1 MHPAEARSRQ
11 TGVSSRT
18 VKAFCSGGLVRALV
32 VSLLAFAPG
41 CGRPPARQQDDAGGG
56 GAKVDP
62 WDAAAKRLRKD
73 TDPVACKAV
82 LASLNLELAGSD
94 KVEKPPVL
102 TPEAE
107 KALAT
112 VVPLSG
118 ADRDEI
124 RPGTFSPHDPVY
136 LAECLY
142 LRDAARSL
150 ALPGLS
156 PEQLADLGFAWVCRH
171 VYLDPWIVPPPPGTP
186 PHLVFQKVED
196 GRAVFATGTALPPAY
211 VLRRG
216 YGSGLERMYV
226 FLALLRQAGLDGCLV
241 GPPEARD
248 QWATH
253 VVGTSDGQLLTGGA
267 RGPFWAVG
275 VRVEKEG
282 ASDVRL
288 YDPWRGQAFPATLN
302 QLRADPEAHKAWF
315 DDRANASGVT
325 VDDARKVAVY
335 LAAPVNALSPRMALL
350 ERKLKDQ
357 VDVRLAVDPAA
368 VRGRFP
374 DPKPAYWNP
383 ADDRFA
389 HGRAARTFLPADMGG
404 ADRADPRAGRLYDHY
419 LRSQLPPAER
429 VVPAELLRN
438 RDLVENV
445 KERIA
450 TIAGGAYVL
459 SFLTPPTPREQ
470 IQRGR
475 FQDAA
480 RTLVERA
487 DEFSK
492 SLERVRNTP
501 GAEKQMR
508 EWAERATELYRS
520 LTGDPGTHAALDAH
534 WRSQAGALVLD
545 RAVGEMGQAEASFL
559 LALGRHE
566 QAERAQSRLEHA
578 PAGDAGKLR
587 EAAARAWS
595 DAVRE
600 WNSYREQYAEAHAAA
615 PGRAAHVRTLSDRA
629 AVLARRR

>member
-1 MHPAEARSRQ
+1 M
-11 TGVSSRT
+11 
-18 VKAFCSGGLVRALV
+18 KASGSVGLVCALV
-32 VSLLAFAPG
+32 AWLLAFASG
-41 CGRPPARQQDDAGGG
+41 CGRPPARQQDEVGGG
-56 GAKVDP
+56 GAKADP

-73 TDPVACKAV
+73 TDPVACKAA
-82 LASLNLELAGSD
+82 LASLNHELAGSD
-94 KVEKPPVL
+94 KVDKPPAL

-107 KALAT
+107 KSLGEL
-112 VVPLSG
+112 VPLSA

-150 ALPGLS
+150 VLPGLS
-156 PEQLADLGFAWVCRH
+156 PEQRADLGFAWVCRQ
-171 VYLDPWIVPPPPGTP
+171 VYLDPWLIGIEPG
-186 PHLVFQKVED
+186 VQM
-196 GRAVFATGTALPPAY
+196 GSALAPTH

-216 YGSGLERMYV
+216 SGSGLERMYV
-226 FLALLRQAGLDGCLV
+226 FLALLQQMGLDGCLI
-241 GPPEARD
+241 GPPDARNLPAGYVAYD
-248 QWATH
+248 RDKTT
-253 VVGTSDGQLLTGGA
+253 VLTGTP

-275 VRVEKEG
+275 VRLEKDG
-282 ASDVRL
+282 KPDVKL

-302 QLRADPEAHKAWF
+302 QLRTKPEAHKAWF
-315 DDRANASGVT
+315 VDRANISGVT
-325 VDDARKVAVY
+325 VDDASKAAVY

-350 ERKLKDQ
+350 EKKIKDQ

-383 ADDRFA
+383 PEDRFA
-389 HGRAARTFLPADMGG
+389 YGRAARTFLPADMGG
-404 ADRADPRAGRLYDHY
+404 ADRADPRGGRLYDHY
-419 LRSQLPPAER
+419 IRSQLPPAER

-438 RDLVENV
+438 PDLVENV

-450 TIAGGAYVL
+450 SIAGGAYVL

-520 LTGDPGTHAALDAH
+520 LTGDPATHAALDAH
-534 WRSQAGALVLD
+534 WRSQAGALVFD

-578 PAGDAGKLR
+578 AAGDAGKLR

-600 WNSYREQYAEAHAAA
+600 WNSYREQYAEAHAAK
-615 PGRAAHVRTLSDRA
+615 PGRAAHVRSLSDRA
-629 AVLARRR
+629 ATLARKR